1 MFLGLEGWKGG
12 GGNFESVVYTLLYL
26 ELTKCYKNILSKTF
40 ANSALQ
46 TEE

>member
-1 MFLGLEGWKGG
+1 MFLGLEGEGG
-12 GGNFESVVYTLLYL
+12 GVNFESAVYTLLYS
-26 ELTKCYKNILSKTF
+26 ELPKCYKNILSKTF